1 MPGERICSPWTS
13 RVADEL
19 TNIRKFLERLELGYM
34 TVRKDGVDIT
44 KREIG
49 VLRRE
54 IAVLEDVLER
64 LKAEAVE

>member
-1 MPGERICSPWTS
+1 MDEPHS
-13 RVADEL
+13 ADEL

>member
-1 MPGERICSPWTS
+1 MDEPHS
-13 RVADEL
+13 ADEL
-19 TNIRKFLERLELGYM
+19 TNIRKFLERLESGYM
-34 TVRKDGVDIT
+34 TVRKNGVDIT

>member
-1 MPGERICSPWTS
+1 MPGARIFSPMDEPHS
-13 RVADEL
+13 ADEL

-49 VLRRE
+49 VLKAGNCRSRRCPGTP
-54 IAVLEDVLER
+54 
-64 LKAEAVE
+64 KG